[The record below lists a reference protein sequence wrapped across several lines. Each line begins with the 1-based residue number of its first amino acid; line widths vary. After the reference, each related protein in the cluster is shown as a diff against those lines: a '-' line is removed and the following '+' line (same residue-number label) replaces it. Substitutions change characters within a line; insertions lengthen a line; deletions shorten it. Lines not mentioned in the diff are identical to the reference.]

1 MVKYN
6 QEDTT
11 MKLDKA
17 QRRDKK
23 SNKARNGMKISGRS
37 VFTIQEQIVKKG
49 KKGKKGA
56 GP

>member
-1 MVKYN
+1 
-6 QEDTT
+6 